1 MGMPVGRPGDKVAV
15 IGAGVMGSGIAEV
28 FARAGYRV
36 GLYSRSEATLRR
48 AREAV
53 AATQTLLVRRG
64 LLDPD
69 AARAAADR
77 IVPTSS
83 FEEALR
89 DAAFVSESVPEETP
103 LKVELLRNAE
113 QLIAPAALLTT
124 NTSGLS
130 ISEMGAS
137 LAHPERFLG
146 LHWFNP
152 ASLMP
157 VVEVVQGHSTSPEAA
172 DRVTALAQGV
182 GKIPVRVSRDVPG
195 FLINRLQYALLREA
209 FHLVQEG
216 IARAEDIDTAM
227 RACLGLRWAV
237 LGPMRLADLAG
248 LDTVFFVSGY
258 LLHHL
263 SQSTG
268 VPPLIRSLVES
279 GRLGGK
285 TGAGLF
291 EYPDGVLTR
300 VIGQRDEMLLSLQ
313 ETLGLLPAS
322 PAGKREHG

>member
-1 MGMPVGRPGDKVAV
+1 MEAPVGRPGDKVAV

-53 AATQTLLVRRG
+53 VATQTLLVRRG

-69 AARAAADR
+69 AALAAADR

-83 FEEALR
+83 FEEAL
-89 DAAFVSESVPEETP
+89 
-103 LKVELLRNAE
+103 
-113 QLIAPAALLTT
+113 
-124 NTSGLS
+124 
-130 ISEMGAS
+130 
-137 LAHPERFLG
+137 
-146 LHWFNP
+146 
-152 ASLMP
+152 
-157 VVEVVQGHSTSPEAA
+157 VVQGHSTSPEAA
-172 DRVTALAQGV
+172 DRVAALAQGV
-182 GKIPVRVSRDVPG
+182 GKLPVRVSRDVPG

-237 LGPMRLADLAG
+237 LGPMQLADLAC
-248 LDTVFFVSGY
+248 LDTAFFVSGY

-285 TGAGLF
+285 SGAGVF

-300 VIGQRDEMLLSLQ
+300 VIGQRGEMLLSLQ

-322 PAGKREHG
+322 SAGKREHE

>member
-1 MGMPVGRPGDKVAV
+1 MEMPVGRPGDKVAV

-64 LLDPD
+64 LLDAD
-69 AARAAADR
+69 AARAAAER

-83 FEEALR
+83 FEKALR
-89 DAAFVSESVPEETP
+89 DAAFVSESVPEGTA
-103 LKVELLRNAE
+103 LKVELLRRAE
-113 QLIAPAALLTT
+113 QLIAPTALLTT

-157 VVEVVQGHSTSPEAA
+157 VVEVVQGRSTSREAA
-172 DRVTALAQGV
+172 DRVTALAQQI
-182 GKIPVRVSRDVPG
+182 GKIPVRVSRDIPG

-216 IARAEDIDTAM
+216 VARAEDIDTAV

-237 LGPMRLADLAG
+237 LGPMQLADLAG
-248 LDTVFFVSGY
+248 LDTVFSVSGY
-258 LLHHL
+258 LLQHL

-285 TGAGLF
+285 TGGGVF

-322 PAGKREHG
+322 SAGKREHG